1 MKFACIGGDRRQV
14 EIAAYLSSIGHEVI
28 AFGLPRD
35 ERFQLSTTVFEAI
48 NQSDAVVL
56 PLPVSRDANTVNT
69 PLTGDVILLNDL
81 LLCRPH
87 LVFGGIISPILRKE
101 LENRNIEYYDYY
113 DSEALTVKNAVLTA
127 EAAIAIAV
135 SCTDFS
141 LFGSKSLVLGYGRIG
156 RQLARYLKALG
167 SSVTA
172 TTRTD
177 GIMAVIEA
185 DCITPLKTQKC
196 IEKCAEFDFIFNT
209 VPAPILD
216 RSFFKACKKTV
227 FIEDLATDSGIDLAS
242 AHELGLNAAV
252 YSGLPGKHSPKK
264 AAQFIAEEILSFL
277 ERREKYAK

>member
-1 MKFACIGGDRRQV
+1 VGEAEMQADQHCIYQYSGQYRLKNADGNGFCAGCSQLAEPELIADGKGNKAQRGLGNNFKAVYLLQRIEAKTGDVQSAEAERTDQQTGYQIGGDRRQV

-35 ERFQLSTTVFEAI
+35 ERFLLSATVFEAI

-167 SSVTA
+167 
-172 TTRTD
+172 
-177 GIMAVIEA
+177 
-185 DCITPLKTQKC
+185 
-196 IEKCAEFDFIFNT
+196 
-209 VPAPILD
+209 
-216 RSFFKACKKTV
+216 
-227 FIEDLATDSGIDLAS
+227 
-242 AHELGLNAAV
+242 
-252 YSGLPGKHSPKK
+252 
-264 AAQFIAEEILSFL
+264 
-277 ERREKYAK
+277 